1 VEEEFYVTG
10 RAHRVDDPGTRQE
23 VTAVYHAPVPDDHTL
38 FALDV
43 ERVLHAAYR
52 FRGDWPPAYP
62 RGPEPGE
69 A

>member
-1 VEEEFYVTG
+1 VRG
-10 RAHRVDDPGTRQE
+10 RARRVDDPDIRRQ
-23 VTAVYHAPVPDDHTL
+23 VAAAYHAPVPDDHAL

-52 FRGDWPPAYP
+52 FRVDWPPTYT
-62 RGPEPGE
+62 RWPEPRE